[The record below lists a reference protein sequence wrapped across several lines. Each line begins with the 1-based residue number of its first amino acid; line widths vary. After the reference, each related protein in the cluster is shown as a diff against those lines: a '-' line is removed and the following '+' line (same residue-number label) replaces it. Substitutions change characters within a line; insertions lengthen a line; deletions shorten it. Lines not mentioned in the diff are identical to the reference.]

1 MNESTAFDLTPSPR
15 VLRMLGQIDF
25 RPWQCLAEL
34 VDNSVDAFLSSGGR
48 GEMFP
53 QVNVEVSS
61 LAEIR
66 NGDGKIHISD
76 NGPGMSAEVLQDA
89 VRAGFS
95 GNNSID
101 KLGLFGMGF
110 NVATARLGY
119 RTEVWTTRAE
129 DDYWSGIR
137 IDFDEM
143 EGAGSFQAPALNRR
157 KSASESQSH
166 GTEIVISKLDRE
178 RAQYLRSGG
187 GLKATRD
194 RMSRVYNR
202 IMREIGLRVF
212 VCGAP
217 LEPREFCTW
226 DKSRF
231 VQTTTIFGSIPAI
244 LDIDE
249 DLGSR
254 LYCEDCW
261 TWLIESDEVCP
272 VCLGTDRLSERTRRV
287 KGWLGIQR
295 YFDQQD
301 YGIDLI
307 RNGRVIEERSK
318 VFFSWT
324 HPDTGEVV
332 PEYPLEQTHWGGRIV
347 GELNI
352 DFVPL
357 ASHQKDAFDKQTTEW
372 HLVEKVIR
380 GEGPLLV
387 ELRKRLGHVGRN
399 ESPLARLHTGYRRG
413 SPSGFRT
420 LVPGDAS
427 GKGINEEPKRWAS
440 YFWTG
445 DPEYL
450 SDEKWWDAVR
460 IAEESRKKKGAEV
473 TKDLSGGADFGT
485 AESEDDGVEE
495 PDPSDDT
502 PTGPA
507 PTIKRE
513 PDPSLSGTFT
523 VADIPGAPTLEVTSE
538 RLTNGGLTAGQPVEF
553 SVVGTRAEF
562 VYDPEHA
569 LFRNTLVEPVDCL
582 VEEIAYQLLARSSTS
597 QREWP
602 LSRITRELREQH
614 FRWTLVSYDEVRE
627 TAESLLSDMVEHY
640 QEALPTEAPLARDD
654 LTDSEFENL
663 AREVARIDR
672 AGMERVADVI
682 HAGEIPRYLGPT
694 FLPSLV
700 TRWPHLLLDSEFL
713 VASWSEVSP
722 ELRDEVLRQVSSAVD
737 DLLWIRDPGGIARGS
752 GEWRSLLARAASSA
766 RLLEAWR
773 A

>member
-61 LAEIR
+61 LAEIK
-66 NGDGKIHISD
+66 NGDGKIQITD
-76 NGPGMSAEVLQDA
+76 NGPGMSAEVLQNA

-110 NVATARLGY
+110 NVATARLGH
-119 RTEVWTTRAE
+119 RTEVWTTRGD

-143 EGAGSFQAPALNRR
+143 ERAGSFHAPALSRR
-157 KSASESQSH
+157 KTASESQSH

-187 GLKATRD
+187 GLKVTRD

-217 LEPREFCTW
+217 LAPREFCTW

-231 VQTTTIFGSIPAI
+231 VQTSGIFGSIPAI
-244 LDIDE
+244 VDIDE

-261 TWLIESDEVCP
+261 TWLIESDQVCP
-272 VCLGTDRLSERTRRV
+272 VCQRTERLRERTRRV

-332 PEYPLEQTHWGGRIV
+332 PEYPLEQIHWGGRIV
-347 GELNI
+347 GELSI

-399 ESPLARLHTGYRRG
+399 GSPLARLHTGYRRG
-413 SPSGFRT
+413 SPPGFRT

-460 IAEESRKKKGAEV
+460 IAEESRKKKGAQV
-473 TKDLSGGADFGT
+473 DKDLSGGEDFGT
-485 AESEDDGVEE
+485 EQPQDEQGEKAEPSEE
-495 PDPSDDT
+495 T
-502 PTGPA
+502 PPKPA
-507 PTIKRE
+507 PTIRRE

-523 VADIPGAPTLEVTSE
+523 VTEIPGAPTLEVLSE
-538 RLTNGGLTAGQPVEF
+538 RLTNGDLAAGQPSRVLRGWHA
-553 SVVGTRAEF
+553 SRVRLRPGAHPLPRHACGTGRLPRRGDRLPVARAEQ
-562 VYDPEHA
+562 Y
-569 LFRNTLVEPVDCL
+569 EP
-582 VEEIAYQLLARSSTS
+582 A
-597 QREWP
+597 
-602 LSRITRELREQH
+602 
-614 FRWTLVSYDEVRE
+614 
-627 TAESLLSDMVEHY
+627 
-640 QEALPTEAPLARDD
+640 
-654 LTDSEFENL
+654 
-663 AREVARIDR
+663 
-672 AGMERVADVI
+672 
-682 HAGEIPRYLGPT
+682 
-694 FLPSLV
+694 
-700 TRWPHLLLDSEFL
+700 
-713 VASWSEVSP
+713 
-722 ELRDEVLRQVSSAVD
+722 
-737 DLLWIRDPGGIARGS
+737 
-752 GEWRSLLARAASSA
+752 
-766 RLLEAWR
+766 
-773 A
+773 

>member
-1 MNESTAFDLTPSPR
+1 
-15 VLRMLGQIDF
+15 
-25 RPWQCLAEL
+25 
-34 VDNSVDAFLSSGGR
+34 
-48 GEMFP
+48 
-53 QVNVEVSS
+53 
-61 LAEIR
+61 
-66 NGDGKIHISD
+66 
-76 NGPGMSAEVLQDA
+76 MSAEVLQNA

-110 NVATARLGY
+110 NVATARLGH

-143 EGAGSFQAPALNRR
+143 ERAGSFQAPSLNRR
-157 KSASESQSH
+157 KTASESQSH

-217 LEPREFCTW
+217 LAPREFCTW
-226 DKSRF
+226 DEARF
-231 VQTTTIFGSIPAI
+231 VQTKGIFGSIPAI
-244 LDIDE
+244 LNIDA

-261 TWLIESDEVCP
+261 TWLIESDQVCP
-272 VCLGTDRLSERTRRV
+272 VCQQADRLSERTRRV
-287 KGWLGIQR
+287 TGWLGIQR

-301 YGIDLI
+301 YGVDLI

-324 HPDTGEVV
+324 HPDTGDVI

-347 GELNI
+347 GEIDI

-372 HLVEKVIR
+372 HLVEKVVR

-387 ELRKRLGHVGRN
+387 EQRKRLGQGRN

-413 SPSGFRT
+413 SPPGFRT

-440 YFWTG
+440 YFWAG
-445 DPEYL
+445 DPEYV

-473 TKDLSGGADFGT
+473 TEDLSGGDDFGSVDT
-485 AESEDDGVEE
+485 EDRSVDETT
-495 PDPSDDT
+495 DSDE
-502 PTGPA
+502 A
-507 PTIKRE
+507 PTKPEPTVERD
-513 PDPSLSGTFT
+513 PDPSLTGTFT
-523 VADIPGAPTLEVTSE
+523 VTDIPGAPTLEVMSE
-538 RLTNGGLTAGQPVEF
+538 RLTNGALPSGQPVEF

-562 VYDPEHA
+562 VYDPEHN
-569 LFRNTLVEPVDCL
+569 LFRNTLVEPADCL

-614 FRWTLVSYDEVRE
+614 FRWTLVSFDEIRE
-627 TAESLLSDMVEHY
+627 TAESLLADMVAHY
-640 QEALPTEAPLARDD
+640 QEALPTEAPLPADILSD
-654 LTDSEFENL
+654 AEFEDL
-663 AREVARIDR
+663 SREVARIDR
-672 AGMERVADVI
+672 AGVERVADVI
-682 HAGEIPRYLGPT
+682 RSGEIPRYLGPT
-694 FLPSLV
+694 FLPALV
-700 TRWPHLLLDSEFL
+700 GRWPHLLLDSQFL
-713 VASWSEVSP
+713 VASWSGVSP

-737 DLLWIRDPGGIARGS
+737 DLLWIRDPGGISRGS
-752 GEWRSLLARAASSA
+752 GEWRSLLAHAASST